1 MFQLTLPIYNALF
14 QNWCSIGLTV
24 TSVSKALV
32 AVVAAARVRSDK
44 VDTDGVVAAD
54 VGTFRALVDVDV
66 TVAARPPGVLTRRT
80 TGNDVARSVG
90 SAATQSPTV
99 YAPTT
104 GWACYNITPD
114 PHQSVN
120 QSSIKPFGI
129 VVVYL

>member
-66 TVAARPPGVLTRRT
+66 TVAACPTTVLTRRT
-80 TGNDVARSVG
+80 TGNDVTRSVG
-90 SAATQSPTV
+90 SAPTV
-99 YAPTT
+99 LRTANAPTT
-104 GWACYNITPD
+104 GRARCNTTTED
-114 PHQSVN
+114 RSFVRLNSMQ
-120 QSSIKPFGI
+120 
-129 VVVYL
+129 